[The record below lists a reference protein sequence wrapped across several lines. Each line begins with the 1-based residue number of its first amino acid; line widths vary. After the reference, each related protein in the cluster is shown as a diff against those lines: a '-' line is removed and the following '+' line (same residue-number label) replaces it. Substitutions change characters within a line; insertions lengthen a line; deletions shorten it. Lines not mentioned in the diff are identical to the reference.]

1 MRCVFAG
8 TPDVA
13 AVSLTAL
20 LESHHDVVAVITRP
34 DAPAGRGRS
43 TAASPVAQL
52 ARDAGIEVLQPTTL
66 RDPEVLDRLTVIDP
80 DVAPIVAFGGLV
92 PPAALT
98 IPRHGWVN
106 LHFSLLPQWRGAAP
120 VQRAIMAGDDV
131 TGACTFRIEA
141 GLDTGPVFGT
151 VTREIRPD
159 DTAGSLLD
167 ALAHDGAVLLAQTLA
182 NIDAITPVPQPADG
196 VSLAAKLTKEEAQVR
211 WDLPALVIDR
221 GIRGCTPDPGAWTVF
236 GEQRLGL
243 GPVVLRPDVD
253 DLAPGAVRFERA
265 AVLVGTGSHAVALQ
279 SVKPQGKGSMAATD
293 WARGLRER
301 PDTFGAA

>member
-1 MRCVFAG
+1 MRLVFAG
-8 TPDVA
+8 TPEVA
-13 AVSLTAL
+13 VPAL
-20 LESHHDVVAVITRP
+20 AACLAAGHEILAVITRP
-34 DAPAGRGRS
+34 DAPGGRGR
-43 TAASPVAQL
+43 TLQQSPVARFAAEHGLRVLKPERLVDIADELRAL
-52 ARDAGIEVLQPTTL
+52 APAAIPVVAYGALVPASLL
-66 RDPEVLDRLTVIDP
+66 
-80 DVAPIVAFGGLV
+80 DVA
-92 PPAALT
+92 T
-98 IPRHGWVN
+98 HGWIN

-182 NIDAITPVPQPADG
+182 NIDAITPVPQPVDG